1 MARKPRSDSVLD
13 GLPPERREQLVRW
26 LVDENLKYPE
36 AVQRVWEKFGV
47 KTSVNALQ
55 RFYARK
61 CFALRADQAREF
73 ADLVVEQAGQDPEK
87 FDQATMALIRQKAF
101 ERVYARDGS
110 PADLALVA
118 GILGDSAKLELKRQE
133 LALSFER
140 LKLQQLDAAK
150 AALAHVK
157 ELREIASDSTTS
169 DAEKLERARLR
180 LFGDGAAVPSLASLD
195 ARKATP

>member
-36 AVQRVWEKFGV
+36 AVARVWEKFGV

-55 RFYARK
+55 RFYATK

-73 ADLVVEQAGQDPEK
+73 ADLVVDQAGKDPEK

-133 LALSFER
+133 LALRENQQALR
-140 LKLQQLDAAK
+140 LRQYEDKIAAARASLEKAKSKGGLSTETRQLIEQQL
-150 AALAHVK
+150 AL
-157 ELREIASDSTTS
+157 L
-169 DAEKLERARLR
+169 
-180 LFGDGAAVPSLASLD
+180 
-195 ARKATP
+195 